1 MLKELEELEKEPDFD
16 LKLTTNL
23 PQLILA
29 IFFFTNK
36 KILNGFK
43 DGLFLFLSFFALKF
57 L

>member
-16 LKLTTNL
+16 LKLTANL

-29 IFFFTNK
+29 IFFTNK